1 MCRNYDGEY
10 EFRKGSDD
18 PDHKLKEQ
26 LKKSK
31 CQSYGC
37 LLINSAKADFLRQ
50 AATHVTF
57 TFGSERY
64 NPVILQWPVSV
75 KLNEKFQ
82 PAVFLGFKEKHKI
95 LERELSVQ
103 FVLKYRYFKNLKQAV
118 KELSS
123 AVLYKLTPT
132 KNHFNHPSKHPEFTY
147 DSIELPEQFNLDAEY
162 QEPACRK
169 LFCCRNDAPFL
180 ITGPF
185 GTGKTRLLA
194 TAALRVLLSDS
205 KQYRILISTHHHK
218 TADEY
223 ITKYF
228 GPFLDCCSKRQK
240 SKIRLL
246 RLVKDTDLH
255 HSVKGKFHKY
265 ALAPESADSYNLIV
279 TTFIL
284 SMHLKK
290 GEYLSHI
297 FIDEGAQARE
307 PECVAAFSLAN
318 RSTKIV
324 IAGDHLQVCVIRT

>member
-1 MCRNYDGEY
+1 MKFTSG
-10 EFRKGSDD
+10 
-18 PDHKLKEQ
+18 
-26 LKKSK
+26 
-31 CQSYGC
+31 
-37 LLINSAKADFLRQ
+37 SAK
-50 AATHVTF
+50 
-57 TFGSERY
+57 Y

-75 KLNEKFQ
+75 KLNDKFQ
-82 PAVFLGFKEKHKI
+82 PAVFLGFRDDHNI
-95 LERELSVQ
+95 PERQLSVQ
-103 FVLKYRYFKNLKQAV
+103 FVLKYWYFKYLKQAV
-118 KELSS
+118 EALSS

-132 KNHFNHPSKHPEFTY
+132 KNHFKHPSKYPEFNY

-162 QEPACRK
+162 QKPACRK
-169 LFCCRNDAPFL
+169 LFCCRSDAPFL

-205 KQYRILISTHHHK
+205 KQYRILISTHHQK

-240 SKIRLL
+240 DKIKLL
-246 RLVKDTDLH
+246 RLVRNTDSQQ
-255 HSVKGKFHKY
+255 SVRGKFHKY

-284 SMHLKK
+284 SMQKLRLKK
-290 GEYLSHI
+290 GEHLSHI

-318 RSTKIV
+318 TSTKIV
-324 IAGDHLQVCVIRT
+324 IAGDHLQVCVIHE